1 MQLPDKGYVQG
12 QMKFTA
18 HFSKEDLTMFQIQKV
33 GANEQSHFNC
43 WYTCA
48 KSKELMP

>member
-1 MQLPDKGYVQG
+1 MELPDKGYVQG

-18 HFSKEDLTMFQIQKV
+18 HFSKDDLTMFQIQKV
-33 GANEQSHFNC
+33 GANEQSHHW

-48 KSKELMP
+48 RSKELMP